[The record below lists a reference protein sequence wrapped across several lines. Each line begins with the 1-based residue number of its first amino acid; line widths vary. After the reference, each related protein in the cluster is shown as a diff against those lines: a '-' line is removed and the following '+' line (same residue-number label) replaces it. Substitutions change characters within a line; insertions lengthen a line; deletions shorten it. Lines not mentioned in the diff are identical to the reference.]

1 MESSPPI
8 PQLSRVANRSQADT
22 WHHAVRVAFLTSLV
36 AAATGAV
43 LYGLVG
49 LSAWIVVPL
58 LVFGGWVVGCHLPPA
73 RPGHLLPGPGESSF
87 PARVRYRT
95 VGDATCTGA
104 VPSDAGDAAAV
115 QVASP
120 TVR

>member
-73 RPGHLLPGPGESSF
+73 RPGHLVPGPGTSR
-87 PARVRYRT
+87 PVRLADVVDGVDWTRRSGVT
-95 VGDATCTGA
+95 VGPDR
-104 VPSDAGDAAAV
+104 SDDLAA
-115 QVASP
+115 
-120 TVR
+120 